1 MEEDIQE
8 VTPPTSQELAAALTH
23 NHLQMLEAQV
33 QEAYAVFRRM
43 QITLQG
49 AQMRQAADI
58 VRLRKEL
65 EG

>member
-8 VTPPTSQELAAALTH
+8 VMPPTSQELAAALTH

-33 QEAYAVFRRM
+33 QEAYAAFRRM
-43 QITLQG
+43 QITLQA
-49 AQMRQAADI
+49 AQMRQAFDVA
-58 VRLRKEL
+58 RLQKEL